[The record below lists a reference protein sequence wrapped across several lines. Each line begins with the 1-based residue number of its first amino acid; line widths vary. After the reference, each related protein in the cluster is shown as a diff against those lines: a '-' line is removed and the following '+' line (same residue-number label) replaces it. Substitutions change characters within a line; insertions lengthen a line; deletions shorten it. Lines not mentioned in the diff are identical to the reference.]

1 MTAQDM
7 ISNTI
12 YPAKASDS
20 LQSVLDRM
28 NEYKVKQLPFVRY
41 NQLVGLVQ
49 EEDIVTAL
57 SEDEKSKL
65 KDVSHELVFVFN
77 TQHLYD
83 VVRVFFIHQLD
94 VLAVVDAK
102 HNYCGCITLQDVIQA
117 LAEVTTS
124 DEPGALVVL
133 EVNQRDNSLSHIA
146 QIVESDNA
154 QILSSY
160 IRRFPDSTRMEITIK
175 LNRTDVASIVAA
187 FLRYDYHVKATYNES
202 RVDDS
207 SRDRYEQLI
216 NYLNM

>member
-12 YPAKASDS
+12 YPVKASDS
-20 LQSVLDRM
+20 LQSVLERM

-49 EEDIVTAL
+49 EEDIVAAL
-57 SEDEKSKL
+57 GQNEKSKL

-77 TQHLYD
+77 TQHIYD
-83 VVRVFFIHQLD
+83 VVRLFSIHQLD
-94 VLAVVDAK
+94 VLAVVDEK
-102 HNYCGCITLQDVIQA
+102 HNYCGCLTMHDVIQT
-117 LAEVTTS
+117 LAKVTTS
-124 DEPGALVVL
+124 DEPGALIVL

-160 IRRFPDSTRMEITIK
+160 ITRFPDSTRMEVTIK

-187 FLRYDYHVKATYNES
+187 FLRYDYQVKATFNES